1 MDFSALLNTMLS
13 GESVAGMENLTG
25 ASGTEVESV
34 LSSVLPSLLSGAQG
48 QAENEATAAGFA
60 GALADHAKDDTS
72 DLAAFLSNVDLAD
85 GGKIVAHLL
94 GGAQQQATQQAADSA
109 GLNFG
114 QASSIISAAAP
125 LLMSLLGKQDQ
136 QSQQQSSGLGAL
148 GSLFGGGGM
157 DFGSLLGGLFGR
169 K

>member
-13 GESVAGMENLTG
+13 GESVSGMESLTG

-48 QAENEATAAGFA
+48 QAENEETAAGFA

-72 DLAAFLSNVDLAD
+72 DLAAFLSNVDLED

-94 GGAQQQATQQAADSA
+94 GGAQQQTTQQAADVS

-125 LLMSLLGKQDQ
+125 LLMSLLGQQNQ

-148 GSLFGGGGM
+148 GSLFGGGGL
-157 DFGSLLGGLFGR
+157 DFGSLISGLFGG